1 MQEQPRIAVCISGQ
15 PRVAKETFHLIM
27 NNIIR
32 PNNADVFIHMNYDID
47 YLYMEKS
54 HADKGKCQLES
65 GIDQWVIGNYQPK
78 RWLVEKPRDYKND
91 VIGISEK
98 RLENHKRMNAH
109 KGWTDEQHKKYIV
122 RQMYN
127 MYYSIYKANELK
139 EIYMLE
145 TGQRY
150 DYVFRIRFDITPK
163 EVILARDYDP
173 NFIYKMDFINII
185 NTNKLFIPVT
195 INATTDKIKSL
206 QISTKHANGID
217 IIFDKSY
224 KIKKVFKKKVVKK
237 KIFKKRLTKKN
248 KPTFKKK
255 IKFKRRIKQSF
266 GKRKTLRRSE
276 CKL

>member
-173 NFIYKMDFINII
+173 NFIYYLDISQPNSLISDWLNFGSNAIMNVYAS
-185 NTNKLFIPVT
+185 LFLNLEYLNNFRYMKKEDREENLLEPSDTYSGIYEFLLRDLMYLHK
-195 INATTDKIKSL
+195 ISKRGIKSDCGL
-206 QISTKHANGID
+206 
-217 IIFDKSY
+217 Y
-224 KIKKVFKKKVVKK
+224 Y
-237 KIFKKRLTKKN
+237 
-248 KPTFKKK
+248 
-255 IKFKRRIKQSF
+255 
-266 GKRKTLRRSE
+266 
-276 CKL
+276 